1 MKYLIYSFLTIMTFF
16 NNIKIDFFSINF
28 WIQVFLII
36 ILFVVFN
43 KLYKNETI
51 LKKDKWFYI
60 FSVLFSIIMLVGNSF
75 NHTSN
80 FTYLYN
86 GIGNIIFTII
96 SFIGY
101 FILFMYLFSYGYY
114 FLKKKNISKKAIS
127 LLDNHP
133 FISTFII
140 LFLFYLI
147 YMVAFYPA
155 ILSPDPSNQ
164 IKQFFGLETKYLDS
178 VIVTAPSVYFTNH
191 HPIFHTLLLG
201 GCIKLGLLFSNFNLG
216 LFFYTLLQTITL
228 ISVLSYTI
236 CYMKKLNMSFVY
248 RFFILMFYAL
258 TPVFPLYA
266 MSTVKD
272 TFFTCFII
280 LYVIFLIDFIKN
292 KNISVKKMI
301 IFLFIVMF
309 MILFRNNGIHVFI
322 LSFPFM
328 LFVLKKNIKKI
339 LFILSFGLIFNYTYI
354 NILLPYFHIPEGS
367 IREMLSIPFQQTAR
381 YVSKYEESIPDNE
394 KEAIDKILV
403 YDTLKERYKPN
414 ISDPVKEKF
423 NKYATNEELKEYFI
437 VWFKQFFK
445 DPVVYIEATVENT
458 YGYFYPNTSN
468 WYIYYKYDSR
478 LKDAGF
484 DYSYNSLSNLRK
496 VLSNYGRCFP
506 FIPIIGLTVNIGF
519 NGMLLLFLLMLI
531 LYEKKYKYIVIM
543 LPSLTL
549 LLICVASPVNTYFR
563 YAMPYIFLMPT
574 LVSSIHCILRKDD
587 NL

>member
-1 MKYLIYSFLTIMTFF
+1 MKYIIFSFLTSITFF
-16 NNIKIDFFSINF
+16 NNIKIDFSNVGFYLQCILIALF
-28 WIQVFLII
+28 FLF
-36 ILFVVFN
+36 LSKF
-43 KLYKNETI
+43 YKKETI
-51 LKKDKWFYI
+51 LKKHKWFYLLSFI
-60 FSVLFSIIMLVGNSF
+60 FSIIMLIGNSF
-75 NHTSN
+75 NQVSN
-80 FTYLYN
+80 FTYLYKD
-86 GIGNIIFTII
+86 IFHIVYSI
-96 SFIGY
+96 LSFIGY
-101 FILFMYLFSYGYY
+101 FIMFLYLFSYGYY
-114 FLKKKNISKKAIS
+114 FLKKDYKDKKVIK
-127 LLDNHP
+127 LLEEHP

-140 LFLFYLI
+140 LFLCYLI
-147 YMVAFYPA
+147 YMIAFYPA

-178 VIVTAPSVYFTNH
+178 VIVTDPNVYFTNH

-236 CYMKKLNMSFVY
+236 LYMKKINISFKT
-248 RFFILMFYAL
+248 RFITLLFYAL

-280 LYVIFLIDFIKN
+280 LYVIFLFDFIKE
-292 KNISVKKMI
+292 KDISIKKMI
-301 IFLFIVMF
+301 YFIFIIIF
-309 MILFRNNGIHVFI
+309 MILFRNNGIHVFV

-328 LFVLKKNIKKI
+328 FFVLKKLWKKI
-339 LFILSFGLIFNYTYI
+339 LIILFVGLAFNYTYM
-354 NILLPYFHIPEGS
+354 NIILPYFHIPEGS

-381 YVSKYEESIPDNE
+381 YVSKYENSVP
-394 KEAIDKILV
+394 KEERDAIDKILI

-423 NKYATNEELKEYFI
+423 NKYATSEELKEYFI

-445 DPVVYIEATVENT
+445 DPVIYLEATVENT

-484 DYSYNSLSNLRK
+484 DYSYNSLSGLRK
-496 VLSNYGRCFP
+496 ILSNYGRAYP
-506 FIPIIGLTVNIGF
+506 SIPLIGLTVNIGF
-519 NGMLLLFLLMLI
+519 NGMMLLFLTAILLMN
-531 LYEKKYKYIVIM
+531 KKYKYIVVL

-574 LVSSIHCILRKDD
+574 LVSSVHYILKEK
-587 NL
+587 N

>member
-1 MKYLIYSFLTIMTFF
+1 MKYLIFSFLTTITFF
-16 NNIKIDFFSINF
+16 NNIKIDFSSIGF
-28 WIQVFLII
+28 WLQFLLIG
-36 ILFVVFN
+36 ILFVF
-43 KLYKNETI
+43 LTYFYKKESI
-51 LKKDKWFYI
+51 LKKNKWFYL
-60 FSVLFSIIMLVGNSF
+60 FSVLFSMIMLIGNSF
-75 NHTSN
+75 NHTRD
-80 FTYLYN
+80 FTYLYESIWN
-86 GIGNIIFTII
+86 VLFSCF
-96 SFIGY
+96 SFVGY
-101 FILFMYLFSYGYY
+101 FILFWYLLSHGYHL
-114 FLKKKNISKKAIS
+114 LKKEEKSSKVIEVLEK
-127 LLDNHP
+127 HP
-133 FISTFII
+133 FISAFVI
-140 LFLFYLI
+140 LFICYLI
-147 YMVAFYPA
+147 YMIAFYPA

-178 VIVTAPSVYFTNH
+178 VIVTDPNVYFTNH

-236 CYMKKLNMSFVY
+236 CYMKKINISFRTRLFV
-248 RFFILMFYAL
+248 LLFYAL

-280 LYVIFLIDFIKN
+280 LYVIFLFDFIKE
-292 KNISVKKMI
+292 KDISTPKMI
-301 IFLFIVMF
+301 LFIFVILF

-328 LFVLKKNIKKI
+328 FFVLKKCWKKI
-339 LFILSFGLIFNYTYI
+339 LVIFVIGFSFNYTYM
-354 NILLPYFHIPEGS
+354 NILLPHFHIPEGS

-381 YVSKYEESIPDNE
+381 YVSKYEDSIPEDE
-394 KEAIDKILV
+394 KEAIDKILI

-445 DPVVYIEATVENT
+445 DPVIYLEATVENT

-484 DYSYNSLSNLRK
+484 EYSYNSLTGLRT
-496 VLSNYGRCFP
+496 VLSNYGRVFP
-506 FIPIIGLTVNIGF
+506 HIPIIGLTVNIGF
-519 NGMLLLFLLMLI
+519 NGMILLFLLMI
-531 LYEKKYKYIVIM
+531 LLYKRKYKYVVVL
-543 LPSLTL
+543 LPALTL

-574 LVSSIHCILRKDD
+574 LLSCMHYVLQD
-587 NL
+587 NE